1 MNMKEMKRLFLCAT
15 KILYNRPVPFFRP
28 SVLIFSRSFLQTP
41 SKVADFLTKFM
52 LLLDIYQLPGDAA
65 PRGGRRQDKHRPR
78 RPHQHYN
85 LPLPCPGKKEMEGS
99 RVVCVLDLLACG

>member
-1 MNMKEMKRLFLCAT
+1 
-15 KILYNRPVPFFRP
+15 
-28 SVLIFSRSFLQTP
+28 
-41 SKVADFLTKFM
+41 M

-99 RVVCVLDLLACG
+99 CVVRVLVFLACG